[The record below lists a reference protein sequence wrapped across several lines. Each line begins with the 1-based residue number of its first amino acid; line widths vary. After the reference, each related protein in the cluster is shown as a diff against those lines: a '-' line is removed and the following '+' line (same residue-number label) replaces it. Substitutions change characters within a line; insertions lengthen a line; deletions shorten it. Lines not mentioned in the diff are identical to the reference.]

1 MNNFFSTG
9 ILLGLGFATGLV
21 YKNFDRIKIEY
32 DKQKSIL
39 YAENIVMEF
48 FIDLLK
54 KNKNISLNEAILKF
68 EDKDKNYKNL
78 EEFAK
83 SKQRTVDSYT
93 LAYSHIFKKAQI
105 KNKLINDFFI

>member
-39 YAENIVMEF
+39 YAENIVME
-48 FIDLLK
+48 L
-54 KNKNISLNEAILKF
+54 
-68 EDKDKNYKNL
+68 
-78 EEFAK
+78 
-83 SKQRTVDSYT
+83 
-93 LAYSHIFKKAQI
+93 
-105 KNKLINDFFI
+105 